1 MGCFLR
7 WKTKKGGAELNNKQ
21 RYENLQHGFYAGAG
35 KYDIP
40 QLTGSKITDFPE
52 LIGFNYAKTTKNR
65 QNKGVHFFLD
75 DYQFLRLWNN
85 PTAYLDILKGFRCVL
100 TPDFSLYAD
109 FPTAMQ
115 IYNHYRKHWLGAFWE
130 DNGIEVIP
138 TICWSDE
145 KSFKWCFDG
154 EGSPGA
160 GRSHGYEIPHGK
172 IRPDSILQPTFLRR
186 SGLGDAGGCR
196 SGTRRASDG
205 NEKRFPLFTYAGKY
219 GTVPRT
225 KPDRPLLFPPAR
237 GI

>member
-100 TPDFSLYAD
+100 TPDFHYMLIFRQQCRYTII
-109 FPTAMQ
+109 TAS
-115 IYNHYRKHWLGAFWE
+115 I
-130 DNGIEVIP
+130 
-138 TICWSDE
+138 
-145 KSFKWCFDG
+145 
-154 EGSPGA
+154 GSV
-160 GRSHGYEIPHGK
+160 RFGK
-172 IRPDSILQPTFLRR
+172 ITELKLFQLYVGATKSHSNGVLTENLR
-186 SGLGDAGGCR
+186 
-196 SGTRRASDG
+196 
-205 NEKRFPLFTYAGKY
+205 
-219 GTVPRT
+219 V
-225 KPDRPLLFPPAR
+225 AR
-237 GI
+237 WQYHL

>member
-1 MGCFLR
+1 M
-7 WKTKKGGAELNNKQ
+7 NNKQ

-115 IYNHYRKHWLGAFWE
+115 IYNHYRKHYVYAKWLVKNNHKFEEFENCEFNSHWNILPRYE
-130 DNGIEVIP
+130 EMLERFYEVTKDKEKGIYS
-138 TICWSDE
+138 TNLSADE
-145 KSFKWCFDG
+145 LNYIIDKK
-154 EGSPGA
+154 
-160 GRSHGYEIPHGK
+160 
-172 IRPDSILQPTFLRR
+172 
-186 SGLGDAGGCR
+186 
-196 SGTRRASDG
+196 
-205 NEKRFPLFTYAGKY
+205 
-219 GTVPRT
+219 
-225 KPDRPLLFPPAR
+225 
-237 GI
+237 